1 MALLINWEEHK
12 MNFIKNIKSAFQTTD
27 KIIWMDITKILIDQ
41 ELEGIFVQKETEI
54 QNISNNM
61 LENQKNNRPAFD
73 SAHPI
78 ILAHSKKH
86 PELNNVNADGMTR
99 YKAAKCAGLTKV
111 AVIYKDFANR
121 AELVKFVYEQQLLRR
136 NLNESQ
142 VIKSWEA
149 LNRLTDE
156 NGKKAKSDT
165 EIAEELH
172 ISRRTGAKIKEVAKK
187 RPVLM
192 EQVKSGELTINK
204 AYTQIKQNEAKAE
217 NSAVPSV
224 ESTLKEAAEKSAE
237 KSKITTKNNPAY
249 FKGYVAGWQYVY
261 DSFRF
266 GKSPK
271 DLQSELAELETGSK
285 SIKELQK
292 SLLILKE
299 SYEQKQ
305 AE

>member
-1 MALLINWEEHK
+1 MNIIN
-12 MNFIKNIKSAFQTTD
+12 NIKSAFQTTD
-27 KIIWMDITKILIDQ
+27 KIIWMDISKIIIDP

-54 QNISNNM
+54 QNIANNM
-61 LENQKNNRPAFD
+61 LENQQNNKPPFD

-78 ILAHSKKH
+78 ILVRSKEH
-86 PELNNVNADGMTR
+86 PELDNINADGMTR
-99 YKAAKCAGLTKV
+99 YKAAKRAGLSKV
-111 AVIYKDFANR
+111 AIIYRDFANR

-156 NGKKAKSDT
+156 NGKKAKTDT

-172 ISRRTGAKIKEVAKK
+172 ISRRTVAKIKEVAKK
-187 RPVLM
+187 APGLV

-237 KSKITTKNNPAY
+237 K
-249 FKGYVAGWQYVY
+249 
-261 DSFRF
+261 
-266 GKSPK
+266 
-271 DLQSELAELETGSK
+271 
-285 SIKELQK
+285 
-292 SLLILKE
+292 
-299 SYEQKQ
+299 
-305 AE
+305 